1 MIEENGTKKVVLIAE
16 DDDDHFLLTKD
27 AFAEINSSIELHW
40 VKDGVELLDYL
51 LSRGP
56 YAAPGKSPRPWLILL
71 DLNMPRKDGRQ
82 ALQEIKA
89 HPGLRPIPLVV
100 LTTSRNEEDVQLA
113 YSLGGS
119 FIRKPVR
126 LEQIVDVIR
135 SLSRYWLETVEQP
148 AFIARE
154 QISLPPKSS

>member
-1 MIEENGTKKVVLIAE
+1 MSEENGVKKVVLIAE

-27 AFAEINSSIELHW
+27 AFLEVGSGAELYW

-51 LSRGP
+51 LGRGA
-56 YAAPGKSPRPWLILL
+56 YTEPGNSPRPWLILL

-89 HPGLRPIPLVV
+89 NPALQPIPLVV
-100 LTTSRNEEDVQLA
+100 LTTSRNEEDVQLV

-126 LEQIVDVIR
+126 LEQIVEVIR
-135 SLSRYWLETVEQP
+135 SLSRYWLDTVEQP
-148 AFIARE
+148 SLISKE
-154 QISLPPKSS
+154 CISLRRNP

>member
-1 MIEENGTKKVVLIAE
+1 MSEENGVKRVVLIAE

-27 AFAEINSSIELHW
+27 AFLEVAAGVELHW

-51 LSRGP
+51 LRRGP
-56 YAAPGKSPRPWLILL
+56 YTEPGRAPRPWLILL

-89 HPGLRPIPLVV
+89 NPALQPIPLVV

-126 LEQIVDVIR
+126 LDQIVEVIR
-135 SLSRYWLETVEQP
+135 SLSRYWLDTVEQP
-148 AFIARE
+148 SLIAKE
-154 QISLPPKSS
+154 

>member
-1 MIEENGTKKVVLIAE
+1 MSEENGSKKVVLIAE
-16 DDDDHFLLTKD
+16 DDDDHFLLTRD
-27 AFAEINSSIELHW
+27 AFSEVNPGAELYW

-51 LSRGP
+51 LRRGS
-56 YAAPGKSPRPWLILL
+56 YSQPGQSPRPWLILL

-89 HPGLRPIPLVV
+89 NPALQAIPLVV
-100 LTTSRNEEDVQLA
+100 LTTSRNEEDVHLA

-135 SLSRYWLETVEQP
+135 NLSRYWLETVEQP
-148 AFIARE
+148 SLTPRE
-154 QISLPPKSS
+154 RISLPKNP

>member
-1 MIEENGTKKVVLIAE
+1 MSEENFKKVVLVAE
-16 DDDDHFLLTKD
+16 DDDDHFLLTRD
-27 AFAEINSSIELHW
+27 AFDEIGSGAELHW
-40 VKDGVELLDYL
+40 VKDGIELLDYL
-51 LSRGP
+51 MQRGS
-56 YAAPGKSPRPWLILL
+56 YADLGKAPRPSLILL

-89 HPGLRPIPLVV
+89 SAHLRPIPLVV

-113 YSLGGS
+113 YSLGAS

-148 AFIARE
+148 ALTARE
-154 QISLPPKSS
+154 

>member
-1 MIEENGTKKVVLIAE
+1 MNEENGSKKVVLIAE
-16 DDDDHFLLTKD
+16 DDDDHYLLAKD
-27 AFAEINSSIELHW
+27 AFIEIGDSVDLRW

-51 LSRGP
+51 LRRGH
-56 YAAPGKSPRPWLILL
+56 YAEPKKAPRPWLILL

-89 HPGLRPIPLVV
+89 NPDLKSIPLVV

-113 YSLGGS
+113 YGLGAS

-126 LEQIVDVIR
+126 LEQIIEVIR
-135 SLSRYWLETVEQP
+135 SLSRYWLETVEHP
-148 AFIARE
+148 LTTAKE
-154 QISLPPKSS
+154 

>member
-1 MIEENGTKKVVLIAE
+1 MGEENGNKKVVLIAE
-16 DDDDHFLLTKD
+16 DDDDHFLLTQD
-27 AFAEINSSIELHW
+27 AFHEVGNGVDLRW

-51 LSRGP
+51 HRRGS
-56 YAAPGKSPRPWLILL
+56 YQGPGKAPRPSLILL

-82 ALQEIKA
+82 ALQEIKSN
-89 HPGLRPIPLVV
+89 PDLKPIPLVV

-113 YSLGGS
+113 YSLGAS

-126 LEQIVDVIR
+126 LDQIVEVIR

-148 AFIARE
+148 SLIARE
-154 QISLPPKSS
+154 

>member
-1 MIEENGTKKVVLIAE
+1 MSEESVKKVVLIAE

-27 AFAEINSSIELHW
+27 AFAEIGSGAELHW

-51 LSRGP
+51 LRRGDF
-56 YAAPGKSPRPWLILL
+56 ALNGKAPRPSLILL

-89 HPGLRPIPLVV
+89 NPGLKSIPLVV

-113 YSLGGS
+113 YSLGAS

-126 LEQIVDVIR
+126 LDQIVEVIR
-135 SLSRYWLETVEQP
+135 SLNRYWLETVEQA

-154 QISLPPKSS
+154 

>member
-1 MIEENGTKKVVLIAE
+1 MNEENTKKVVLIAE

-27 AFAEINSSIELHW
+27 AFAEVDPGAELYW

-51 LSRGP
+51 LRRGP
-56 YAAPGKSPRPWLILL
+56 YAEPGRAPRPWLILL

-89 HPGLRPIPLVV
+89 NPALQTIPLVV

-135 SLSRYWLETVEQP
+135 TLNRYWLETVEQP
-148 AFIARE
+148 SLTARE
-154 QISLPPKSS
+154 RISLPKSP

>member
-1 MIEENGTKKVVLIAE
+1 MTEDNGKKIVLIAE
-16 DDDDHFLLTKD
+16 DDDDHYLLARD
-27 AFAEINSSIELHW
+27 AFIEIGSEADLRW

-51 LSRGP
+51 QQRGP
-56 YAAPGKSPRPWLILL
+56 YAAPGLAPPPCLILL

-89 HPGLRPIPLVV
+89 SPDLRLIPLVV

-113 YSLGGS
+113 YSLGAS
-119 FIRKPVR
+119 FIRKPIR
-126 LEQIVDVIR
+126 LEQIVEVIR

-148 AFIARE
+148 LIIARE
-154 QISLPPKSS
+154 